1 MSTDLL
7 APARSARALV
17 QQLCGIVDKIGDT
30 PQRDARL
37 PALVGSFAQT
47 GRLSVSYP
55 AEAGL
60 RTASWA
66 DIISEGCALDTNK
79 ASSNTRALFEA
90 LERYASSVF
99 VKDEVVTASQKELGS
114 AAMDLAIVPRCS
126 VNEYSDP
133 KCPLR
138 PADPSKP
145 IRWVK
150 AVTLGTG
157 RECYVPLVMSH
168 LYVRANKHEYFW
180 NQISTGVAAHTDLG
194 TAIVSAILE
203 VVERDAIALTWLTQL
218 PLAEI
223 LPGGGQAMRLLTLA
237 QRSGCRFELF
247 DASTDVGI
255 PTIYGVQRRPYHGSL
270 AQLVACA
277 SGFDADSA
285 YRKTLYE
292 LAQLNYVDWESHV
305 PPEDPRD
312 ITSLEEGATYMAR
325 PERAP
330 AFNFLSAGFQTRK
343 LEHISSPEPLGDK
356 DRIADLRN
364 RLARIGCEVY
374 LVNLTT
380 DDLSQA
386 GVHVVRAIVPGLLPM
401 SPMYRA
407 RYLGHPRLYDYARH
421 RGLTDFSERDVTL
434 YPQPFA

>member
-7 APARSARALV
+7 APARSARDLV
-17 QQLCGIVDKIGDT
+17 QPLCGVVDAIGDL
-30 PQRDARL
+30 PPREARL
-37 PALVGSFAQT
+37 PALVGSVAQT

-203 VVERDAIALTWLTQL
+203 VVERDAIALT
-218 PLAEI
+218 P
-223 LPGGGQAMRLLTLA
+223 P
-237 QRSGCRFELF
+237 
-247 DASTDVGI
+247 D
-255 PTIYGVQRRPYHGSL
+255 PY
-270 AQLVACA
+270 
-277 SGFDADSA
+277 
-285 YRKTLYE
+285 
-292 LAQLNYVDWESHV
+292 
-305 PPEDPRD
+305 
-312 ITSLEEGATYMAR
+312 
-325 PERAP
+325 
-330 AFNFLSAGFQTRK
+330 
-343 LEHISSPEPLGDK
+343 
-356 DRIADLRN
+356 
-364 RLARIGCEVY
+364 
-374 LVNLTT
+374 
-380 DDLSQA
+380 
-386 GVHVVRAIVPGLLPM
+386 
-401 SPMYRA
+401 
-407 RYLGHPRLYDYARH
+407 
-421 RGLTDFSERDVTL
+421 
-434 YPQPFA
+434 

>member
-17 QQLCGIVDKIGDT
+17 QPLCGVVDEIGDL
-30 PQRDARL
+30 PPREARL
-37 PALVGSFAQT
+37 PALVGSIAQT
-47 GRLSVSYP
+47 GRLSVLYP

-60 RTASWA
+60 RAVSWT
-66 DIISEGCALDTNK
+66 DVVSKGYALDTTK
-79 ASSNTRALFEA
+79 TSSNTRALFEA
-90 LERYASSVF
+90 FERYASSVF
-99 VKDEVVTASQKELGS
+99 VKDEVVTASQNELGA
-114 AAMDLAIVPRCS
+114 AAMDLAAVPRCS
-126 VNEYSDP
+126 DHEYSDS

-150 AVTLGTG
+150 AVTLGSG

-180 NQISTGVAAHTDLG
+180 NQISTGVAAHTDLK

-203 VVERDAIALTWLTQL
+203 VIERDAIALTWLTRQ

-223 LPGGGQAMRLLTLA
+223 LPGGGEAMRLLTLA

-247 DASTDVGI
+247 DATTDVGI
-255 PTIYGVQRRPYHGSL
+255 PTVYGVQRRPHHQSL

-277 SGFDADSA
+277 TGYDADNV

-292 LAQLNYVDWESHV
+292 LAQLNYVDWESSV
-305 PPEDPRD
+305 PPEDPHD
-312 ITSLEEGATYMAR
+312 ITSLIDGAIYMAK
-325 PERAP
+325 PQRAE
-330 AFNFLSAGFQTRK
+330 AFDFLSAGRQTRK
-343 LEHISSPEPLGDK
+343 LEHMASQKPLGDT

-364 RLARIGCEVY
+364 RLARLGCEVY

-380 DDLSQA
+380 DDLAQA

-401 SPMYRA
+401 SPVYRA

-421 RGLTDFSERDVTL
+421 MGLADFSERDVNP